1 MEGPPTPANGSLT
14 SCRRVEWKLRF
25 EQAPL
30 LRELVWQATNPTQI
44 VRGTLSNAAVLLT
57 IRSNCGVCPPCTS

>member
-44 VRGTLSNAAVLLT
+44 VRGILPNAAVLLT
-57 IRSNCGVCPPCTS
+57 IRSNYGACPPCTS